1 MPLLLSATPV
11 TSTAKSIMLKR
22 IIIYTFA
29 ERGGKD
35 SYKYKDKDEY
45 STKDAEKEAWNTF
58 DDRAD
63 I

>member
-22 IIIYTFA
+22 MIYTFA

-35 SYKYKDKDEY
+35 SDKDKDKY
-45 STKDAEKEAWNTF
+45 KHKDSTKDAEKETLITF
-58 DDRAD
+58 ADRA
-63 I
+63 

>member
-22 IIIYTFA
+22 MIYTFA
-29 ERGGKD
+29 ERRGKD